1 VMNLSKWI
9 PYAWLG
15 LLDVRNMATSLALL
29 PIAPIGVWLGVRL
42 AHHIKPWLFY
52 RLVYAGMFLTGTKLV
67 WDGFL
72 AR

>member
-1 VMNLSKWI
+1 
-9 PYAWLG
+9 
-15 LLDVRNMATSLALL
+15 
-29 PIAPIGVWLGVRL
+29 
-42 AHHIKPWLFY
+42 LFY